1 MTPVQTT
8 RSSSGAPRRR
18 EARSTERPT
27 LLTRSETV
35 ECNCPD
41 HCERD
46 HERLDLQ
53 RRTAALDVGRDR
65 SRPYGI
71 DDW

>member
-8 RSSSGAPRRR
+8 PILERNLEMNRPRP
-18 EARSTERPT
+18 TERPT

-46 HERLDLQ
+46 HEVD
-53 RRTAALDVGRDR
+53 
-65 SRPYGI
+65 
-71 DDW
+71 

>member
-8 RSSSGAPRRR
+8 PILERGADATSD
-18 EARSTERPT
+18 ARPTERPT

-46 HERLDLQ
+46 HEVD
-53 RRTAALDVGRDR
+53 
-65 SRPYGI
+65 
-71 DDW
+71 

>member
-8 RSSSGAPRRR
+8 PIRERSPETIKAG
-18 EARSTERPT
+18 STERPT

-35 ECNCPD
+35 ECNCPE

-46 HERLDLQ
+46 HEVD
-53 RRTAALDVGRDR
+53 
-65 SRPYGI
+65 
-71 DDW
+71 

>member
-8 RSSSGAPRRR
+8 VVLERGPD
-18 EARSTERPT
+18 ARKAHSTERPT

-35 ECNCPD
+35 ECNCPE

-46 HERLDLQ
+46 HEVD
-53 RRTAALDVGRDR
+53 
-65 SRPYGI
+65 
-71 DDW
+71 

>member
-8 RSSSGAPRRR
+8 EVLERSPEAR
-18 EARSTERPT
+18 EARSAERPV

-35 ECNCPD
+35 ECNCPE

-46 HERLDLQ
+46 HEVD
-53 RRTAALDVGRDR
+53 
-65 SRPYGI
+65 
-71 DDW
+71 

>member
-8 RSSSGAPRRR
+8 
-18 EARSTERPT
+18 EILARSPETIKARSAERPT

-35 ECNCPD
+35 ECNCPE

-46 HERLDLQ
+46 HEVD
-53 RRTAALDVGRDR
+53 
-65 SRPYGI
+65 
-71 DDW
+71 

>member
-8 RSSSGAPRRR
+8 PIHERGAEATGPRP
-18 EARSTERPT
+18 TERPT
-27 LLTRSETV
+27 LLTRSETA

-46 HERLDLQ
+46 HEVD
-53 RRTAALDVGRDR
+53 
-65 SRPYGI
+65 
-71 DDW
+71 

>member
-8 RSSSGAPRRR
+8 PILERSPETRQAQ
-18 EARSTERPT
+18 STERPT
-27 LLTRSETV
+27 LLTRSEIV

-46 HERLDLQ
+46 HEVD
-53 RRTAALDVGRDR
+53 
-65 SRPYGI
+65 
-71 DDW
+71 

>member
-8 RSSSGAPRRR
+8 PILARSPETR
-18 EARSTERPT
+18 EARPTERPT

-46 HERLDLQ
+46 HEVD
-53 RRTAALDVGRDR
+53 
-65 SRPYGI
+65 
-71 DDW
+71 

>member
-8 RSSSGAPRRR
+8 DVLERSP
-18 EARSTERPT
+18 EATQPHSIERHT
-27 LLTRSETV
+27 LLTRSETM

-46 HERLDLQ
+46 HEVD
-53 RRTAALDVGRDR
+53 
-65 SRPYGI
+65 
-71 DDW
+71 

>member
-8 RSSSGAPRRR
+8 PIRERSPDAAP
-18 EARSTERPT
+18 ARPTERPT
-27 LLTRSETV
+27 VLPRSETV

-46 HERLDLQ
+46 HEVD
-53 RRTAALDVGRDR
+53 
-65 SRPYGI
+65 
-71 DDW
+71 

>member
-8 RSSSGAPRRR
+8 PILERSPDAR
-18 EARSTERPT
+18 EVRSTERPT

-46 HERLDLQ
+46 HEVD
-53 RRTAALDVGRDR
+53 
-65 SRPYGI
+65 
-71 DDW
+71 

>member
-8 RSSSGAPRRR
+8 PILERSA
-18 EARSTERPT
+18 EARQAHANERPT

-46 HERLDLQ
+46 HEVD
-53 RRTAALDVGRDR
+53 
-65 SRPYGI
+65 
-71 DDW
+71 

>member
-8 RSSSGAPRRR
+8 PILERSHDANQARPPEPRV
-18 EARSTERPT
+18 

-46 HERLDLQ
+46 HELD
-53 RRTAALDVGRDR
+53 
-65 SRPYGI
+65 
-71 DDW
+71 

>member
-8 RSSSGAPRRR
+8 EILERVTEAGQTRSI
-18 EARSTERPT
+18 ERPI

-46 HERLDLQ
+46 HEVD
-53 RRTAALDVGRDR
+53 
-65 SRPYGI
+65 
-71 DDW
+71 